1 MKAAQLAVLFTL
13 AAVLGWSR
21 LRLVILIALAVIAIG
36 IVFQVLGDYQVAHS
50 IWRTSGNPG
59 FGNGYVAGHDRSG
72 FGDLPV
78 LVGGLAFAVTA
89 GVRRLVP
96 PWLAIVGALPLASR

>member
-50 IWRTSGNPG
+50 I
-59 FGNGYVAGHDRSG
+59 
-72 FGDLPV
+72 
-78 LVGGLAFAVTA
+78 LAHQRQP
-89 GVRRLVP
+89 GVRKRLRR
-96 PWLAIVGALPLASR
+96 GT